1 MAITLK
7 SMIINTKEILR
18 MINLMVMEKFS
29 IKTNKVTREIGNKVN
44 FKDLE
49 FTNITIS
56 QNIKAIFKMVWNMEK
71 ESI

>member
-1 MAITLK
+1 VLNKAMAITLK

-56 QNIKAIFKMVWNMEK
+56 QNIKAIFKMV
-71 ESI
+71 